1 MARRWQCIVHFS
13 HREHIW
19 FKMNECSYCFN
30 KIKNPNQKFGNTEA
44 CPKPQLKFLSLSSQ
58 YLANNHSNNNNKIS
72 VMFID

>member
-30 KIKNPNQKFGNTEA
+30 KIKNANQKFGNTEA
-44 CPKPQLKFLSLSSQ
+44 CPKPQLKFLSL
-58 YLANNHSNNNNKIS
+58 
-72 VMFID
+72 